1 MTTIVYLHGFRSS
14 PASDKAQAMR
24 AAVDAMPLAQ
34 RPLLAIP
41 DLELAPRAVIDTLL
55 AWIQRN
61 AHGALT
67 LVGSSL
73 GGYYA
78 SHLAE
83 RLHARAVLINPAVR
97 PYDDLAAYVGPQTN
111 LYTGKVFH
119 VLPGYF
125 DELRALEL
133 PRISD
138 PARYLLY
145 VQTADEL
152 LDWRVAA
159 ERYAGA
165 WQCVEGGGDHGY
177 RGFERHVQTI
187 VRFASDGFARHPD

>member
-14 PASDKAQAMR
+14 PASEKAQAMR

-41 DLELAPRAVIDTLL
+41 DIELAPRAAIDRVL
-55 AWIQRN
+55 AWVERN
-61 AHGALT
+61 ARGTLT

-83 RLHARAVLINPAVR
+83 RLHVRAVLINPAVR
-97 PYDDLAAYVGPQTN
+97 AFDDLAAYVGPQTN
-111 LYTGKVFH
+111 PYTGKVFD
-119 VLPGYF
+119 VLPAYF
-125 DELRALEL
+125 DELRALDV

-145 VQTADEL
+145 VQAADEL
-152 LDWRVAA
+152 LDWRIAV

-177 RGFERHVQTI
+177 QGFERHVPTI
-187 VRFASDGFARHPD
+187 VRFAHDGFARHPG